1 MATKKRA
8 PKKKKRTRTPASK
21 PYFACIE
28 YNEQRFEGKGKTAL
42 DAFEAIKLP
51 TPLGIFKTRIIARLA
66 HNKMQSEHILFAV
79 QFRRFVSMKM
89 SREILCKRFELRL
102 KPLTKVIHAE

>member
-8 PKKKKRTRTPASK
+8 PKKKKCTGK

-51 TPLGIFKTRIIARLA
+51 TPLGIFKTRIVARLA
-66 HNKMQSEHILFAV
+66 HDKMQSEHILFAV